1 MVHLLSEQRDLNQP
15 VSRKMVPAGNQLEAL
30 RETLEV
36 LLLRR
41 PQRVLAKERDD
52 RPKQVSAP
60 TDVVLHEV
68 FTMIVVPGVSVEP
81 ADSEEALELLQG
93 GHATCSLGYDET
105 MCDLVAGLVAASTDA
120 IWLSHEAD

>member
-1 MVHLLSEQRDLNQP
+1 MASEDSDQVSPGLTMVHLLSEQRDLNQP

-68 FTMIVVPGVSVEP
+68 FTMIVVPGSF
-81 ADSEEALELLQG
+81 
-93 GHATCSLGYDET
+93 CR
-105 MCDLVAGLVAASTDA
+105 AGRLRRSA
-120 IWLSHEAD
+120 